1 MRSELKE
8 LIDAAF
14 SGILLQTLQPDAAEE
29 EIRSLA
35 AQEDWDLLA
44 WDLERGTR
52 HASIPAN
59 THAGD
64 PLAAIRALPSLGKPG
79 GTTLLVMHH
88 LHRFW
93 QSADIQQAL
102 LLALAHGKGTRH
114 FILALSPVA
123 NLPIELERQFL
134 ILDHPLPDPEQLA
147 ALARSLLAE
156 GEQVPEQQLNQVVA
170 AAGGLT

>member
-29 EIRSLA
+29 EIRALA
-35 AQEDWDLLA
+35 NREGWDLLV

-64 PLAAIRALPSLGKPG
+64 PLGAIRALSSLGKPG
-79 GTTLLVMHH
+79 GTTV
-88 LHRFW
+88 
-93 QSADIQQAL
+93 
-102 LLALAHGKGTRH
+102 
-114 FILALSPVA
+114 
-123 NLPIELERQFL
+123 
-134 ILDHPLPDPEQLA
+134 
-147 ALARSLLAE
+147 
-156 GEQVPEQQLNQVVA
+156 QVVHHQHR
-170 AAGGLT
+170 GTPGLA